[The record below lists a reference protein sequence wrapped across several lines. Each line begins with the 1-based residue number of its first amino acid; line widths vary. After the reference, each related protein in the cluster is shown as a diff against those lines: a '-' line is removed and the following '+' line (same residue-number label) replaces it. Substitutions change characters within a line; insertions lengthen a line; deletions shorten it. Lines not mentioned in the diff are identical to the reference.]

1 MTVDAEPLSDD
12 TSTDGALT
20 ERWTFRHTVEF
31 RDRCQAAA
39 LDCEMK
45 PADWLRAVV
54 YGALTMHEQR
64 EQQFIDPDPEWPD
77 PEEPQV
83 TTDVAPQPVDDDY
96 AERVRAEGARIRE
109 ARIESRTADESRI
122 AETDPVTRE
131 KLNPRECPHLPSD
144 RRGSRCHAC
153 GATIGS
159 GRRLGGRYV
168 PPMR

>member
-1 MTVDAEPLSDD
+1 LTVDSDPMSVDPSTEGPL
-12 TSTDGALT
+12 L
-20 ERWTFRHTVEF
+20 ERWTFRCTQTF
-31 RDRCQAAA
+31 LDRCNAAA

-109 ARIESRTADESRI
+109 AHMAEAV
-122 AETDPVTRE
+122 ETDPVTRE
-131 KLNPRECPHLPSD
+131 KVNPRECPHLPSD